1 MNKVGRAIIWFYT
14 IPGHGKTCMRTV
26 YESNGKMY
34 VDIKRVRYEFH
45 KENESCGYLVG
56 WI

>member
-1 MNKVGRAIIWFYT
+1 MKKVGRAIIWFYT

-45 KENESCGYLVG
+45 KENESCGYFVG